1 MEENMSRNSYYR
13 KSKRY
18 KKNNN
23 KNILKYVIILIILVL
38 ASMIFIVNKSNYN
51 SLNISLNNIS
61 AFKLSSE
68 NIIKL
73 EEISKKYNIDFA
85 EMLTYY
91 ALENNFFDEK
101 NLDISNIEQDF
112 IINYDTL
119 KNKYS
124 KKSVEP
130 YYNLIKNILEDI
142 KGFPISLEYSE
153 EYIYGDS
160 YGAERTYGGKR
171 IHTGTDIMDREN
183 IAGRIPI
190 ISMTNGVV
198 ENIGCLSDIIGLN

>member
-1 MEENMSRNSYYR
+1 MSRNSYYR

>member
-1 MEENMSRNSYYR
+1 MSRNSYYR

-18 KKNNN
+18 KKKND
-23 KNILKYVIILIILVL
+23 KNILKYIIILIILVL

-198 ENIGCLSDIIGLN
+198 ENIG

>member
-1 MEENMSRNSYYR
+1 MSRNSYYR

-23 KNILKYVIILIILVL
+23 KNILKYVVILIILVL

>member
-1 MEENMSRNSYYR
+1 MSRSSYYR

-18 KKNNN
+18 KKKND
-23 KNILKYVIILIILVL
+23 KNILKYIIILIILVL
-38 ASMIFIVNKSNYN
+38 VSIIFIINKSNDN

-73 EEISKKYNIDFA
+73 EQIAKKYNIDFA
-85 EMLTYY
+85 QMLTYY

-101 NLDISNIEQDF
+101 NLNLSNIEQDF
-112 IINYDTL
+112 IISYDTI

-130 YYNLIKNILEDI
+130 YYNLIKNILDDI
-142 KGFPISLEYSE
+142 KMFPISLEYSE
-153 EYIYGDS
+153 KYIYGDS

-198 ENIGCLSDIIGLN
+198 ENIGWLSDIIRLN